1 MIQRS
6 TVLIST
12 RTLALL
18 ALLVGTCGATQ
29 LSVADAVIPAL
40 NHAQTSYVAGCGGC
54 HGIQGIS
61 RNDLIPDLKDRAGY
75 WLCTAE
81 GRKYMVKLPNVALAP
96 LSDAELA
103 DLMNFVAFD
112 LGGVSA
118 PKTAARYTA
127 SEITQL
133 RAESPI
139 ITDVL
144 RSRHTLVASLVKTCS
159 VSPVIAKSLAG
170 YQQTFTQ

>member
-1 MIQRS
+1 LFSIKTVASLAFLFGTFGGVQVSFADS
-6 TVLIST
+6 T
-12 RTLALL
+12 
-18 ALLVGTCGATQ
+18 
-29 LSVADAVIPAL
+29 IPAL
-40 NHAQTSYVAGCGGC
+40 NHAQTAYVAGCGGC

-61 RNDLIPDLKDRAGY
+61 KNELIPSLRDRAGY

-118 PKTAARYTA
+118 PKAAARYTA

-144 RSRHTLVASLVKTCS
+144 STRRTIVASLVKTCN
-159 VSPVIAKSLAG
+159 VSPAIAKSLAG
-170 YQQTFTQ
+170 Y